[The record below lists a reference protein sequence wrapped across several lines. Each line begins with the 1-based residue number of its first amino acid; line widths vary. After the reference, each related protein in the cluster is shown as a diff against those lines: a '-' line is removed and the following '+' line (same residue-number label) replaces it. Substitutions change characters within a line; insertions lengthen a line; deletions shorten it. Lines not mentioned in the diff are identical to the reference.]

1 MRNTIFYK
9 SDGTVLS
16 VIAEVDN
23 LMDIKIAN
31 FDVEDGY
38 VVDSIDVSKEKHE
51 VVAHITPMATAS
63 KVEKQG
69 EAITRIEKSLMD
81 LIENAL
87 NDDGGDSGD
96 EGGEQ

>member
-1 MRNTIFYK
+1 MKNTIFYK

-23 LMDIKIAN
+23 LEDIKIAN

-51 VVAHITPMATAS
+51 VIAHITPMSTAS

-87 NDDGGDSGD
+87 DDGSGD
-96 EGGEQ
+96 EQGEQ

>member
-1 MRNTIFYK
+1 MKNTIFYK
-9 SDGTVLS
+9 SDGSVLS
-16 VIAEVDN
+16 VIAEGEN

-51 VVAHITPMATAS
+51 VIAHITPMATAS

-87 NDDGGDSGD
+87 DDGSGD
-96 EGGEQ
+96 EQGEQ

>member
-1 MRNTIFYK
+1 MKNTIFYK
-9 SDGTVLS
+9 SDGSVLS
-16 VIAEVDN
+16 VIAEVEN

-51 VVAHITPMATAS
+51 VIAHITPMATAS

-87 NDDGGDSGD
+87 DDGSGD
-96 EGGEQ
+96 EQGEQ

>member
-1 MRNTIFYK
+1 MKNTIFYK
-9 SDGTVLS
+9 SDGSVLS
-16 VIAEVDN
+16 VIAEVEK

-51 VVAHITPMATAS
+51 VIAHITPMATAS

-87 NDDGGDSGD
+87 DDGSGD
-96 EGGEQ
+96 EQGEQ

>member
-9 SDGTVLS
+9 SDGTVLA
-16 VIAEVDN
+16 VISELSD
-23 LMDIKIAN
+23 LKDIKIDN
-31 FDVEDGY
+31 FEVEDGY

-51 VVAHITPMATAS
+51 VVAYVTPMATAS

-87 NDDGGDSGD
+87 EDGSSD
-96 EGGEQ
+96 EQGEQ

>member
-9 SDGTVLS
+9 SDGTVLA
-16 VIAEVDN
+16 VISELSD
-23 LMDIKIAN
+23 LKDIKIDN
-31 FDVEDGY
+31 FEVEDGY

-51 VVAHITPMATAS
+51 VIAHITPMATAS

-87 NDDGGDSGD
+87 DDGSGD
-96 EGGEQ
+96 EQGEQ

>member
-9 SDGTVLS
+9 SDGTVLA
-16 VIAEVDN
+16 VISELGD
-23 LMDIKIAN
+23 LKDIKIDN
-31 FDVEDGY
+31 FEVEDNY
-38 VVDSIDVSKEKHE
+38 VVDKIDVSKEKHE
-51 VVAHITPMATAS
+51 VVAHVTPMATAS

-87 NDDGGDSGD
+87 EDGSSD
-96 EGGEQ
+96 EQGEQ

>member
-16 VIAEVDN
+16 VIAEIEN

-31 FDVEDGY
+31 FEVEDGY

-51 VVAHITPMATAS
+51 VIAHITPMATAS

-87 NDDGGDSGD
+87 DDGSGD
-96 EGGEQ
+96 EQGEQ

>member
-16 VIAEVDN
+16 VIAEIEN

-31 FDVEDGY
+31 FEVEDGY

-51 VVAHITPMATAS
+51 VIAHITPMATAS

-87 NDDGGDSGD
+87 DDGSSD
-96 EGGEQ
+96 EQGEQ

>member
-9 SDGTVLS
+9 SDGTVLA
-16 VIAEVDN
+16 VISELSD
-23 LMDIKIAN
+23 LKDIKIDN
-31 FDVEDGY
+31 FEVEDGY
-38 VVDSIDVSKEKHE
+38 VVDSIDVSKEKYE
-51 VVAHITPMATAS
+51 VVAHVTPMATAS

-87 NDDGGDSGD
+87 EDGSSD
-96 EGGEQ
+96 EQGEQ

>member
-9 SDGTVLS
+9 SDGTVLA
-16 VIAEVDN
+16 VIPELSD
-23 LMDIKIAN
+23 LKDIKIDN
-31 FDVEDGY
+31 FEVEDNY

>member
-1 MRNTIFYK
+1 MKNTIFYK

-16 VIAEVDN
+16 VIAEIEN

-31 FDVEDGY
+31 FEVEDGY

-51 VVAHITPMATAS
+51 VIAHITPMATAS

-87 NDDGGDSGD
+87 DDGSSD
-96 EGGEQ
+96 EQGEQ